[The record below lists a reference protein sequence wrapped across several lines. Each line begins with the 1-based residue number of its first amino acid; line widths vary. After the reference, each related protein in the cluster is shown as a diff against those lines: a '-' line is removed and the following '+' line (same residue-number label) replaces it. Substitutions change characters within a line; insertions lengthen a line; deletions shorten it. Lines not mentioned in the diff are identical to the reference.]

1 MQIWEAVSPDPILS
15 RFENDYRWVCQVYE
29 SLRPVS
35 GTGKLLW
42 HTFGPKTIELIHR
55 HVTVRTV
62 NDDIETLILDADVM
76 GELAKDPDRNIVEV
90 EIRVSA
96 RLRKHGKDPKFIEL
110 SERLEN
116 LRLKHEQ
123 GLIASV
129 DFLKSLLEL
138 AKDVVEA
145 EKEVPAEERVD
156 AGKAALTELFVEA
169 KNAHTPIIVERVVAD
184 IDEIVKSVRFDD
196 WQATKAGERE
206 VQRALRLT
214 LLKYKLHT
222 NQDLFDRAY
231 DYIRKYY

>member
-1 MQIWEAVSPDPILS
+1 M
-15 RFENDYRWVCQVYE
+15 
-29 SLRPVS
+29 
-35 GTGKLLW
+35 
-42 HTFGPKTIELIHR
+42 
-55 HVTVRTV
+55 
-62 NDDIETLILDADVM
+62 
-76 GELAKDPDRNIVEV
+76 
-90 EIRVSA
+90 
-96 RLRKHGKDPKFIEL
+96 
-110 SERLEN
+110 
-116 LRLKHEQ
+116 
-123 GLIASV
+123 